1 MGEPITL
8 HKPGGET
15 ATAYG
20 PAQAEALRRDGWQS
34 QPADAGGAVREET
47 VTVDAPP
54 TPEAEPVKRPA
65 RGKGKAR

>member
-20 PAQAEALRRDGWQS
+20 LAQAGALRRDGWQS

-54 TPEAEPVKRPA
+54 APEAEPDKRPA